1 MDCRE
6 KDLLVGEQT
15 TAEDGC
21 LRVVAW
27 EKEGGPGSTPTEAV
41 RLLETSSPSPS
52 WCLPLMKVAFGA
64 EGHGMPYLVV
74 VMSGGMW
81 NILEVRVLPNPS
93 PPQLKYCEYKLQ

>member
-6 KDLLVGEQT
+6 KDLLMGEQT

-27 EKEGGPGSTPTEAV
+27 EKEGGPGSTPTKAV
-41 RLLETSSPSPS
+41 RLLQTWSPSPS
-52 WCLPLMKVAFGA
+52 WCLSVMKVAFGA
-64 EGHGMPYLVV
+64 EGHGIPYLVV

-81 NILEVRVLPNPS
+81 NILEVRVQPNPS
-93 PPQLKYCEYKLQ
+93 LTPIKIL